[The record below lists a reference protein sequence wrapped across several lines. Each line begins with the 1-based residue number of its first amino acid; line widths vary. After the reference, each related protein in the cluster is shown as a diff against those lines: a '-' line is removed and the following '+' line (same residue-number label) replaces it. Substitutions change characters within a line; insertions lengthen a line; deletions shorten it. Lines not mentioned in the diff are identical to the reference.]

1 MIKWYMIIVM
11 IVFLSSCGDEEG
23 LEGKKSELN
32 KLKKEAVEL
41 NKKITELQQQI
52 LQRDSTD
59 KKNKKIVKVIVLKQE
74 TYVHRI
80 RIDGVV
86 KTDEDI
92 MITPEFQGRI
102 DQLYV
107 KEGETVHKGQILAQI
122 NTDVLKEQLQE
133 LQIRYDLAQT
143 IYKKQSELWAKKIGS
158 EVQYLEAKN
167 NKEAL
172 EKNVKKISK
181 QLKLASITSPIE
193 GVIESIFQ
201 KEGAVANP
209 VQPFAWIVNIES
221 LYVESENAES
231 YVPNIKIG
239 DSLTVILE
247 NNPAKKAVIQSIGNV
262 INPQNRSFKIK
273 IKISNNSGMV
283 KVNALA
289 ELLIP
294 DVIVDSALVVPAYC
308 IQKDIK
314 GQYIYIIKPNQRG
327 QDIAIRKYVKPGNTN
342 ENNQTLIKDGLAESD
357 KIVVQ
362 GYNHISNGMEVK
374 IIK

>member
-209 VQPFAWIVNIES
+209 VQPFARIVNIES
-221 LYVESENAES
+221 LYVESEIAES

>member
-1 MIKWYMIIVM
+1 
-11 IVFLSSCGDEEG
+11 
-23 LEGKKSELN
+23 
-32 KLKKEAVEL
+32 
-41 NKKITELQQQI
+41 
-52 LQRDSTD
+52 
-59 KKNKKIVKVIVLKQE
+59 VLKQE

-209 VQPFAWIVNIES
+209 VQPFARIVNIES
-221 LYVESENAES
+221 LYVESEIAES